1 MKAKFLFTTCLM
13 TLVLFSCK
21 DKEPFWGD
29 DNNQGVGRQKYVK
42 FDASIENQ
50 VTKASGTTWD
60 SGDAIGVY
68 MKAAGAN
75 LSAASEENIKYTT
88 PGDGTFTAA
97 TTGIELPADGSNVDF
112 IAYYPY
118 QTTITGLSYPVN
130 TAIQTSLPAIDLLY
144 SNNAVNANKTNNVS
158 MDFKHMLSL
167 LVLNV
172 AAGDGVSDL
181 TGLGLSATGLT
192 TDGSFDLSNGAITLG
207 TATATL
213 TPAINATSTTA
224 ATVNAIL
231 VPGQNLNA
239 AELVFTLSGKTY
251 KWTPATQTLETGKKY
266 TYSIQLS
273 ASGVVVVNPE
283 GSIEDW
289 IDGNPG
295 EPGIIITPEEPA
307 GFTVDQT
314 SPISWPAT
322 VSNVAV
328 QLTAPSTEAWTAA
341 SSETWLT
348 VGTTSGTGSA
358 SIALSATANTGV
370 ARSATVT
377 ITPTNTAITPVTIT
391 VNQADGTTPPAPT
404 GALLFPGS
412 DFENW
417 TAFTGS
423 LNTYGILSHGTH
435 SATGGRSGTGAL
447 LISNTTATT
456 GNQYLFTN
464 VSPTSLPVTSPT
476 KITLYIKGTATGK
489 SLSFNVYVGP
499 NAVMGTDYKCY
510 NLGVISATTDVSLTS
525 ADTNSYA
532 GSIDTQGAW
541 VKVTLDISALT
552 INTSGTGSLF
562 ALKTG
567 SSATY
572 NLLVDDITIE

>member
-144 SNNAVNANKTNNVS
+144 SNNAVNANKTNNVVS

-167 LVLNV
+167 LVLNI
-172 AAGDGVSDL
+172 ATGDGVSDL

-377 ITPTNTAITPVTIT
+377 ITPTNTAITPITIT

-435 SATGGRSGTGAL
+435 SATGGRNDTGAL
-447 LISNTTATT
+447 LINGATTA
-456 GNQYLFTN
+456 NQYLFTN